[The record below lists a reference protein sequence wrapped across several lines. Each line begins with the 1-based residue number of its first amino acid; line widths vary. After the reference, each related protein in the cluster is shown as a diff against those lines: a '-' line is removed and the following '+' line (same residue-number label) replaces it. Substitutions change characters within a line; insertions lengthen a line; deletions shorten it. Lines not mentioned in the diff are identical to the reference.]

1 MLGLRFPERER
12 TFDERSSNCAGDEF
26 IWPRKKL
33 KKRDKFFTKV
43 AGDCNWKNFF
53 DLRNK
58 TVSDTEQARWLFKL
72 LRQSKDKSV
81 TRSASWRLFGNRIGD
96 GQNAPLQKCG
106 QNHWHRFTFISSS
119 LSNYNTTLS
128 SLSFVKLSVYNNS
141 YSVGIINKVDL
152 LTNIKINLLNKS
164 TSNNYCAIKFIRSA
178 ILSDYDGQ
186 SLNDFEDKSLNDLT
200 YL

>member
-1 MLGLRFPERER
+1 MIKTGLKPQFIYTIKQSSISENKISFKESNINRF
-12 TFDERSSNCAGDEF
+12 A
-26 IWPRKKL
+26 
-33 KKRDKFFTKV
+33 
-43 AGDCNWKNFF
+43 
-53 DLRNK
+53 
-58 TVSDTEQARWLFKL
+58 
-72 LRQSKDKSV
+72 
-81 TRSASWRLFGNRIGD
+81 
-96 GQNAPLQKCG
+96 
-106 QNHWHRFTFISSS
+106 FISSS

-141 YSVGIINKVDL
+141 YSVSIINKVDL

-164 TSNNYCAIKFIRSA
+164 TSNNYCAIKFTRSA